1 MARRDTRRPGVSV
14 PGLSDTALS
23 GARPLAE
30 AGSVA
35 AQNWLRDNQA
45 AMDAWNAHVEQ
56 NGLPLD
62 AFRQF

>member
-1 MARRDTRRPGVSV
+1 
-14 PGLSDTALS
+14 
-23 GARPLAE
+23 
-30 AGSVA
+30 VA